1 VKLECAGKLFD
12 MKILIVDDHALFRDG
27 LSLLL
32 GSLADDVLV
41 IEAVDSVSAF
51 EALSKHP
58 DLDFMLLDLNIPGRD
73 GFSVLEAM
81 SKEYSTVPVA
91 VLSASARQE
100 DVDKVMATSAVGYIH
115 KNTPSKLLLGAVQLM
130 LAGGLYTSPTAT
142 LSEVTVNANSEVA
155 ITGRQLEVLALLV
168 SGDSNK
174 QIAGK
179 LGIAEATIKMHVT
192 AIFKA
197 LNVKNRTQAALAG
210 QALV

>member
-1 VKLECAGKLFD
+1 

-32 GSLADDVLV
+32 DTLAEDVLV

-51 EALSKHP
+51 DALSKHP
-58 DLDFMLLDLNIPGRD
+58 DLDFMLLDLNIPGED

-81 SKEYSTVPVA
+81 SQEYSTVPVA

-130 LAGGLYTSPTAT
+130 LAGGLYTPPITT
-142 LSEVTVNANSEVA
+142 LSEVAGGVNDEVA

-168 SGDSNK
+168 GGDSNK